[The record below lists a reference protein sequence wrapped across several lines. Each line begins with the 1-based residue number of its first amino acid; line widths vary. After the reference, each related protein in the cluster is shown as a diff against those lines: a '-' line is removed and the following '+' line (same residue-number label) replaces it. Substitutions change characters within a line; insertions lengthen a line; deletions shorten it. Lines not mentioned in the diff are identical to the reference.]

1 MNLLNLQLLML
12 THLIEEHAASTVPDT
27 KPPSLNSKY
36 KHRSIPSNHR
46 AATTRIVYNA
56 ANVAH
61 DLTW

>member
-1 MNLLNLQLLML
+1 ML
-12 THLIEEHAASTVPDT
+12 THLIEELAASVLPDT

-46 AATTRIVYNA
+46 AATTIIVYNVA
-56 ANVAH
+56 KVAH

>member
-1 MNLLNLQLLML
+1 ML